1 MPQGVDRL
9 STMSANYDP
18 LDLRGQEREKAE
30 KEVRSKLDRENEEAD
45 LKWLMGN
52 RRGRRV
58 VWRLLE
64 QSGVFRMSFNTNA
77 MQMAFAEGNRNFGNR
92 ILSMIHATCPELYPT
107 MVKEQTHDN
116 RNTDAGPSRND
127 H

>member
-1 MPQGVDRL
+1 L
-9 STMSANYDP
+9 STMSGNYDP
-18 LDLRGQEREKAE
+18 LDLRGQERDKAE
-30 KEVRSKLDRENEEAD
+30 KEVRAKLDRENEEAD

-92 ILSMIHATCPELYPT
+92 ILSMIHTICPELYPT